1 MLFKCF
7 FHIDNL
13 FFQIF
18 FHCFVPTPKM
28 QSIPTSLSHR
38 IPFFIHVAGFFPPT
52 PLFTLCLCL
61 FSTTSAE
68 ESPSKDEKQMGSKN
82 IPLLVHCFV
91 HGSVPFLGEQSN
103 WHHSHPCGTGQGCYV
118 AQATIP
124 NCVLGCWANKMDFF
138 LPVCLKVAA
147 AWWHWTQVT
156 ATASEALRKPHQAA
170 LHTKTRQSYR
180 KPHLFCSLSR
190 EQ

>member
-1 MLFKCF
+1 MVSPPLPMFFSLIPFLNDFILFKCF

-13 FFQIF
+13 FCQIF
-18 FHCFVPTPKM
+18 SIALFLYPKCRATPPLFP
-28 QSIPTSLSHR
+28 IGFLSLFY
-38 IPFFIHVAGFFPPT
+38 ICPFFPASA

-68 ESPSKDEKQMGSKN
+68 ESPSKDENQMGSKN

-124 NCVLGCWANKMDFF
+124 NCVLGC
-138 LPVCLKVAA
+138 
-147 AWWHWTQVT
+147 
-156 ATASEALRKPHQAA
+156 
-170 LHTKTRQSYR
+170 
-180 KPHLFCSLSR
+180 
-190 EQ
+190 